1 MVERFLGKKEVGSPI
16 LPSGSRIGQG
26 KGSGKRKFSRGGN
39 YSKPWVVRE
48 RVDTSDV
55 RFSPPAHNKCDI
67 YEVLLVNLR
76 FKPFSF
82 ILPELTIRCFLYIT

>member
-1 MVERFLGKKEVGSPI
+1 
-16 LPSGSRIGQG
+16 
-26 KGSGKRKFSRGGN
+26 
-39 YSKPWVVRE
+39 VRE

-55 RFSPPAHNKCDI
+55 RFSPPAHNKCVI